1 MVSEILIHVLKCAL
15 NKFEIIKT
23 NVVYSAAQRSKI
35 GISAHIS
42 ELYTRQCLVL
52 MAKIRRENILDNDIR
67 TCVLYMSEN

>member
-1 MVSEILIHVLKCAL
+1 MLYTPQL
-15 NKFEIIKT
+15 
-23 NVVYSAAQRSKI
+23 RSKI

-67 TCVLYMSEN
+67 TCVLYMSENWKYSSVPT